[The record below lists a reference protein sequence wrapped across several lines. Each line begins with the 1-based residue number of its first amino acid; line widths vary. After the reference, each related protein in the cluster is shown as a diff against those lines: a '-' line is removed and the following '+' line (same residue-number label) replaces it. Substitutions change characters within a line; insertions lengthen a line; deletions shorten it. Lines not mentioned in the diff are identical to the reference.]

1 MISIDIRDRLLSNTL
16 VWSAACSG
24 SYEYD
29 NADLPLADPGEIPS
43 YRVSYRELNMV
54 SDSLPS
60 VIPQPRKPAPDLEV
74 LRRVEIL
81 AQPALPAV
89 PVLPDVHA

>member
-1 MISIDIRDRLLSNTL
+1 MPDICDRRLPTTL
-16 VWSAACSG
+16 VFSAASSG

-29 NADLPLADPGEIPS
+29 NADLPLAAPGEVPS

-54 SDSLPS
+54 SDNLPS
-60 VIPQPRKPAPDLEV
+60 VIPQRRKAAPELEV

-81 AQPALPAV
+81 GQPALPAIAL
-89 PVLPDVHA
+89 LPNVHA